1 MKKLLLVMV
10 VRSCSRF
17 LWYSTASSMIKLS

>member
-1 MKKLLLVMV
+1 MV
-10 VRSCSRF
+10 RIKILSVRSCSRF